1 MTYPVKLFKVT
12 SLPPTSQIEPNSLY
26 LISNPVVSDYLEIG
40 VSNETGTSIVK
51 IPNKDDIEA
60 IVKNQTSGTNVNEDS
75 FLVDEREYTVAEYI
89 VSIHET
95 KMWMEDSITR
105 MESLI
110 NSVETNINEIRTSLN
125 MPIIPLE

>member
-51 IPNKDDIEA
+51 IPNRGDIEA
-60 IVKNQTSGTNVNEDS
+60 IVKNQTS
-75 FLVDEREYTVAEYI
+75 AEYI
-89 VSIHET
+89 ANIHET
-95 KMWMEDSITR
+95 KMRMEDSITR

-110 NSVETNINEIRTSLN
+110 NSVETNINEIRASLN
-125 MPIIPLE
+125 MPIIHLV

>member
-51 IPNKDDIEA
+51 IPNRGDIEA
-60 IVKNQTSGTNVNEDS
+60 IVKNQTSSTNVNE
-75 FLVDEREYTVAEYI
+75 
-89 VSIHET
+89 SI
-95 KMWMEDSITR
+95 KDSITR

-125 MPIIPLE
+125 MPIIPLV

>member
-51 IPNKDDIEA
+51 IPNRGDIEA
-60 IVKNQTSGTNVNEDS
+60 IVKNQTSSTNVN
-75 FLVDEREYTVAEYI
+75 
-89 VSIHET
+89 ET

-125 MPIIPLE
+125 MPIIPLV